1 MLVVMQNNDELLF
14 QVTAPEVG
22 TRLDNYLA
30 ERIDSATRTSIQKAI
45 LNGDCLVNER
55 SVKPSYKIRAG
66 DEIQIE
72 FSDPPTLSAQP
83 ENIPLNIV
91 YEDDFLIVVNK
102 QAGMVV
108 HPGAGVRSGTL
119 ANALAFHIASL
130 SHQNTIR
137 PGIIHRL
144 DIGTSGLLVVAKT
157 DKAHQQLGE
166 QFADRSVNKH
176 YTTLVYGQV
185 KNLTGEVNAPIG
197 RDPRNRVKMAVRPI
211 GQGRNALTLYRVI
224 ERFSDF
230 TLLDV
235 EIKTG
240 RTHQI
245 RVHCVYINHPIVGDP
260 TYDSGRGSSFKNSAI
275 RAAIQKLGR
284 PFLHSAQ
291 LSFTHPNGERMT
303 FTAPLPDELQN
314 FLTLIQNSDK

>member
-1 MLVVMQNNDELLF
+1 MQNNEELLF
-14 QVTAPEVG
+14 QVTTPEVG

-45 LNGDCLVNER
+45 LCGDCLVNER
-55 SVKPSYKIRAG
+55 AVKPSYKIRAG

-72 FSDPPTLSAQP
+72 FGVPPSISAQP
-83 ENIPLNIV
+83 ENLPLNIV

-102 QAGMVV
+102 QGGMVV

-119 ANALAFHIASL
+119 ANALAFHVSTL

-157 DKAHQQLGE
+157 DKTHQQLSE
-166 QFADRSVNKH
+166 QFADRSVDKH

-185 KNLTGEVNAPIG
+185 KNSAGEINVPLG

-211 GQGRNALTLYRVI
+211 GQGRNALTLYRVT

-230 TLLDV
+230 SLLDV
-235 EIKTG
+235 QIKTG

-245 RVHCVYINHPIVGDP
+245 RVHCVHMNHPIVGDT
-260 TYDSGRGSSFKNSAI
+260 TYDSGRGSSFKNPVI

-314 FLTLIQNSDK
+314 FLTIIQNSEK